1 MAARTRWV
9 VLSGG
14 FVAYMFDAMEIIL
27 LSLALPAIRQNMHL
41 TAAQGGL
48 LATATLLGIG
58 LSSVLAGYLADNFGR
73 KKALIASL
81 LTFGLFTAL
90 ISVVPNFEVFLLFRF
105 VAGFGLGGV
114 WSVVSAYVVE
124 TWPAEKRGRAA
135 AFVLSSFPIGGAVA
149 AVTSGLFLPD
159 WRLMFL
165 VAGLAVLV
173 PVLIVALFFEE
184 SGEWSREKA
193 ERATAAADRPVSVAQ
208 IFTGP
213 IRRTTILA
221 TIVAALALTGW
232 WGGSTWLPTYLTV
245 ERGIAPATVALY
257 LTVLNL
263 GMFVGYNVFGLIADR
278 IGRRPAII
286 ISLLGVG
293 VTLPLY
299 ALTSSVTALLWFGPL
314 FAFFAAFTG
323 LFGSYLGEL
332 FPTRVRTTGAGFCFN
347 VGRGVSAF
355 APLVLGA
362 VTAVIGLSGGLLI
375 CAGFF
380 VAAALVMFL
389 LPRTGTET
397 APAPSFH
404 TRIREGIRP

>member
-1 MAARTRWV
+1 
-9 VLSGG
+9 
-14 FVAYMFDAMEIIL
+14 
-27 LSLALPAIRQNMHL
+27 
-41 TAAQGGL
+41 
-48 LATATLLGIG
+48 
-58 LSSVLAGYLADNFGR
+58 
-73 KKALIASL
+73 
-81 LTFGLFTAL
+81 
-90 ISVVPNFEVFLLFRF
+90 
-105 VAGFGLGGV
+105 
-114 WSVVSAYVVE
+114 
-124 TWPAEKRGRAA
+124 
-135 AFVLSSFPIGGAVA
+135 VA

-184 SGEWSREKA
+184 SGDWSREKA
-193 ERATAAADRPVSVAQ
+193 ERAIAGADRPVSVAH

-257 LTVLNL
+257 MTVLNL
-263 GMFVGYNVFGLIADR
+263 GMFVGYNVFGVIADR

-286 ISLLGVG
+286 ISLLGVS
-293 VTLPLY
+293 VTLPLF
-299 ALTSSVTALLWFGPL
+299 ALTSNVTALLWFGPL

-323 LFGSYLGEL
+323 LFGSYIGEL

-355 APLVLGA
+355 APLALGA
-362 VTAVIGLSGGLLI
+362 LTAVIGLSGGLLI

-380 VAAALVMFL
+380 VAAGLVMFL

-397 APAPSFH
+397 VTAPSLD
-404 TRIREGIRP
+404 TRTREGIRP